1 VESLGKYFLQLRQSR
16 QIDYPQIWQEL
27 KITEQQIKALEQDR
41 YFELGTYG
49 FVKLLVYNYARY
61 LEADLDLV
69 MAEFRIMMP
78 EHTKPEFTPRKNLK
92 EKKILLSTNF
102 LWTLGIV
109 IFVAILGSI
118 LLHSYRQGWL
128 NTPEFFKQ
136 DKPSK
141 QSEAVVLEEKEE
153 PDSLRQRMRILSESI
168 PQTNVAADLKHGDLF
183 DADNTDYIGRILGE
197 SPVNVQ
203 IN

>member
-16 QIDYPQIWQEL
+16 QIDYPQIWQEI

-128 NTPEFFKQ
+128 NTPEFFRK

-141 QSEAVVLEEKEE
+141 QSATVVLEEKEE

-168 PQTNVAADLKHGDLF
+168 PQSNVAVDLKQGDF
-183 DADNTDYIGRILGE
+183 FGADTTDYIGNILGE